1 MSSFRR
7 TTIKCW
13 FAFTP
18 SASFLP
24 AEHQLVEGP
33 CPAFLHP
40 QKLRHSHRRD
50 AYFEAQSVRPCT
62 GWAAGGRGINPGVL
76 LGWVW
81 KKGRPG

>member
-1 MSSFRR
+1 M
-7 TTIKCW
+7 

-18 SASFLP
+18 SESVSQV
-24 AEHQLVEGP
+24 EHQLAGGQ
-33 CPAFLHP
+33 CPASSHKGLHD
-40 QKLRHSHRRD
+40 HHRRD
-50 AYFEAQSVRPCT
+50 AYLAAQSVRPCT